1 MGEEQIMPNP
11 RAGLI
16 AGMIF
21 TAVVGLSSTA
31 FGQSDRKGPPS
42 CGAINFRPISS
53 GLQDGV
59 QDAGLYR
66 SRFGKVVLRADV
78 SAGQAKTYFVEVN
91 GKRLEPLKGALPAA
105 VNACLTSK
113 HVKMPPPSAGDTCTG
128 ERFRVVLHN
137 TGKQKYV
144 MLFGL
149 QGETWKVCSA
159 SQM

>member
-1 MGEEQIMPNP
+1 MSDLRIGLV
-11 RAGLI
+11 AGLI
-16 AGMIF
+16 FTTVAGF
-21 TAVVGLSSTA
+21 SSAA
-31 FGQSDRKGPPS
+31 FGQSDGKRPPS
-42 CGAINFRPISS
+42 CGAINFRPLGS

-66 SRFGKVVLRADV
+66 SRFGKVILRADV

-91 GKRLEPLKGALPAA
+91 GKRLDPLKGTLPAA

-113 HVKMPPPSAGDTCTG
+113 HVKTPPPPAGDSCTG

-137 TGKQKYV
+137 AGTQKYV

-149 QGETWKVCSA
+149 QGDIWKLCSA